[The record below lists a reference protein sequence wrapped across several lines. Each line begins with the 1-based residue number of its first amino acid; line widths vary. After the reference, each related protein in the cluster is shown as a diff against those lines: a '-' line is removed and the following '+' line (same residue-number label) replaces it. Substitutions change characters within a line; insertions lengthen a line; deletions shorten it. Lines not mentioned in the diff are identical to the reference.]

1 MKIILGLV
9 SAILIAGSGFAYQL
23 IEQNQLKED
32 QLGDYRAQVSQ
43 LLSATEASSRA
54 RLEYEK
60 QIDELQSEVNTL
72 SSQLTAVSNQ
82 LLTAQQESPDTR
94 ALEQEIRQRVI
105 AEFQQQRD
113 TGTSVSRTNLARQLA
128 LMDPT
133 ERNEFISMQKR
144 YGNFLSSLDV
154 SDERMD
160 VIIGALGNVIAT
172 ENQERTA
179 IMQQVKSGEVNIQDV
194 RDQMLGIHDQENQLS
209 ALSYVL
215 TEEELS
221 AFSDYQETQSTS
233 RVSVVGSPVEGALQD
248 QTFYIGTPPG
258 GPLVDGEL
266 RVFSVEPLPQ

>member
-94 ALEQEIRQRVI
+94 ALEQE
-105 AEFQQQRD
+105 
-113 TGTSVSRTNLARQLA
+113 
-128 LMDPT
+128 
-133 ERNEFISMQKR
+133 
-144 YGNFLSSLDV
+144 
-154 SDERMD
+154 
-160 VIIGALGNVIAT
+160 
-172 ENQERTA
+172 
-179 IMQQVKSGEVNIQDV
+179 
-194 RDQMLGIHDQENQLS
+194 
-209 ALSYVL
+209 
-215 TEEELS
+215 
-221 AFSDYQETQSTS
+221 
-233 RVSVVGSPVEGALQD
+233 
-248 QTFYIGTPPG
+248 
-258 GPLVDGEL
+258 
-266 RVFSVEPLPQ
+266 